1 MNYIYRSGVSK
12 DRRGLYKT
20 MPGTIPKDKYIN
32 INTVCSDI
40 DKCIDKFLNDN
51 GIEKDYKSLM
61 SIKHSTVNYML
72 TFIYKSLFKPNQTL
86 CNNQKTYV
94 DLENIELLQ
103 VLADKFIEI
112 CQRFNKSLGLMSFGY
127 MIGVNYNTLT
137 RWVNDEKSNS
147 KRYCVIK
154 SIQESHKAQ
163 HIALLNESPVGA
175 LAVANNDVE
184 TGLEWSTKQA
194 LTAQNNAVFLIPS
207 ERLQRLSITDTK
219 SIVQNAE

>member
-1 MNYIYRSGVSK
+1 
-12 DRRGLYKT
+12 
-20 MPGTIPKDKYIN
+20 MPGKIPSNKYIN
-32 INTVCSDI
+32 INTVCTDI
-40 DKCIDKFLNDN
+40 DKCIDKFLDEN
-51 GIEKDYKSLM
+51 GIEKDYKSII
-61 SIKHSTVNYML
+61 SIKHSTVNYM
-72 TFIYKSLFKPNQTL
+72 FNYIYQSLFKPDQTL

-137 RWVNDEKSNS
+137 RWVSDEKSNS

-154 SIQESHKAQ
+154 SIQEGHKAQ

-175 LAVANNDVE
+175 LAVANNDIE
-184 TGLEWSTKQA
+184 TGLQWSQNQA
-194 LTAQNNAVFLIPS
+194 LTATQNAVFLIPS
-207 ERLQRLSITDTK
+207 ERLKRLEIGQKAPEAITAATDP
-219 SIVQNAE
+219 E